1 MLITAPVI
9 GTACRCDKQ
18 MKPET
23 KIFISHATEDKV
35 EFVRPLAEKLKR
47 LSHVWY
53 DEYSLPF
60 GASIFGSI
68 SAGLKDCDF
77 GVVVLSDPFFQK
89 KWTQAEI
96 AGLFALENVGTR
108 KIVPI
113 WKGVSKSEVE
123 KFSPILADR
132 RAIDSAQE
140 LDKVVACIVEAI
152 EAASVESIYVHEPI
166 VSDPRKCFQTLGS
179 RLSEYVATRAMNQSP
194 GAPNLVHAAQSQFVS
209 QLNAEVEQIALAN
222 PKFGISW
229 SSGEFRC
236 IPYDIVWFNVTL
248 PNEDVVRVETTR
260 PKGALTGTRLDISVF
275 RPKRDEHGS
284 FIRPDRLEDHQFVP
298 ELTANGNVVWTE
310 SATIRFDNS
319 GLVDFFLMTLHSHLA
334 AIIESRM
341 KG

>member
-1 MLITAPVI
+1 
-9 GTACRCDKQ
+9 

-23 KIFISHATEDKV
+23 KIFISHATEDKD
-35 EFVRPLAEKLKR
+35 EFVRPLAEKLKG

-96 AGLFALENVGTR
+96 AGLFALENAGTR

-132 RAIDSAQE
+132 RGISSSQD
-140 LDKVVACIVEAI
+140 LDKVVACVVQAI
-152 EAASVESIYVHEPI
+152 EAASLESIYVHEPI
-166 VSDPRKCFQTLGS
+166 LNDPRKCFQTLGS
-179 RLSEYVATRAMNQSP
+179 CLNEFVSTRAMNQSP
-194 GAPNLVHAAQSQFVS
+194 EAPNLVHAAQSQFVS

-229 SSGEFRC
+229 SSGELRC
-236 IPYDIVWFNVTL
+236 IPNDIVWFNVTL

-260 PKGALTGTRLDISVF
+260 PMGSLAGKRLDINVV
-275 RPKRDEHGS
+275 RPKRDEHGN
-284 FIRPDRLEDHQFVP
+284 FTRPDRLEDHRFVP
-298 ELTANGNVVWTE
+298 ELTAKGKVMWAE
-310 SATIRFDNS
+310 STAIRYDNS
-319 GLVDFFLMTLHSHLA
+319 GLVDFFLGTLHSHLA
-334 AIIESRM
+334 AIIETRM